1 MRHMRIWRY
10 VDQVARAGSLRQAA
24 ERLNITASALQR
36 RIQDVEEDLGAP
48 LFERLPTGMRLT
60 SAGEAFI
67 RWVRSQ
73 AADLERV
80 QSQIQDLSGLRRG
93 LVRIACSQA
102 LAAFLLPQEIAR
114 FTVAHPMVHFTVSV
128 SDHKRAV
135 TMLRDYEADLA
146 LVFQPD
152 RYPDFAPLMTVGQRL
167 MAIMAAD
174 HPLASHQSLRLRDCA
189 AYPLALLDRSF
200 AGRQIAD
207 GIMATGSTRFDI
219 RVEANSFEFLRNYVA
234 HSRAVT
240 LQIELGA
247 LPDMLGDGLIARP
260 IDDRE
265 QMHGSLVFGQLR
277 GRNLPVAAA
286 RFADQLTRRLDA
298 LRTMPGASAGPAA
311 SAGGTDC

>member
-10 VDQVARAGSLRQAA
+10 VDEVARAGSLRQAA

-36 RIQDVEEDLGAP
+36 RIQDVEEDLGTA

-60 SAGEAFI
+60 AAGEAFI
-67 RWVRSQ
+67 RWVRAQ
-73 AADLERV
+73 ASDLDRV
-80 QSQIQDLSGLRRG
+80 RSQIEDLSGLRRG

-102 LAAFLLPQEIAR
+102 LAAFLLPVEIAR
-114 FTVAHPMVHFTVSV
+114 FTAAHPSVHFAVSV

-135 TMLRDYEADLA
+135 AMLREYEADLA

-152 RYPDFAPLMTVGQRL
+152 PYPEFASPMAVEQRL

-174 HPLASHQSLRLRDCA
+174 HPLASRKTIRLRDCA
-189 AYPLALLDRSF
+189 GFPLALLDRSF

-207 GIMATGSTRFDI
+207 GIMSGQSTRFDVQ
-219 RVEANSFEFLRNYVA
+219 VEANSFEFLRNYVA
-234 HSRAVT
+234 RTQAIT

-247 LPDMLGDGLIARP
+247 LPDMLGDGLVACP
-260 IDDRE
+260 LSDRD
-265 QMHGSLVFGQLR
+265 QTRGALVLGQLR

-286 RFADQLTRRLDA
+286 RFADELTRRLDD
-298 LRTMPGASAGPAA
+298 LRAG
-311 SAGGTDC
+311 

>member
-10 VDQVARAGSLRQAA
+10 VDEVARAGSLRRAA

-36 RIQDVEEDLGAP
+36 RIQDVEEDLGTT

-60 SAGEAFI
+60 AAGEAFI

-73 AADLERV
+73 ASDLERV
-80 QSQIQDLSGLRRG
+80 RSQIEDLSGLRRG

-114 FTVAHPMVHFTVSV
+114 FTTAHPSVHFTVSV

-152 RYPDFAPLMTVGQRL
+152 RYPEFEPLVTAGQRL

-174 HPLASHQSLRLRDCA
+174 HPLASRKTLRLRDCA
-189 AYPLALLDRSF
+189 AFPLALLDRSF

-207 GIMATGSTRFDI
+207 GIMDGGSTRFDI

-234 HSRAVT
+234 RTQAIT
-240 LQIELGA
+240 MQIELGA

-265 QMHGSLVFGQLR
+265 QMRGSLVLGQLR
-277 GRNLPVAAA
+277 GRDLPVAAA

-298 LRTMPGASAGPAA
+298 LRTIPV
-311 SAGGTDC
+311 AGGAFA

>member
-10 VDQVARAGSLRQAA
+10 VDEVARAGSLRRAA

-36 RIQDVEEDLGAP
+36 RIQDVEEDLGTT

-60 SAGEAFI
+60 AAGEAFI

-73 AADLERV
+73 ASDLERV
-80 QSQIQDLSGLRRG
+80 RSQIEDLSGLRRG

-114 FTVAHPMVHFTVSV
+114 FTTAHPSVHFAVSV

-146 LVFQPD
+146 LVFQPG
-152 RYPDFAPLMTVGQRL
+152 RYPEFEPLMAVGQRV

-174 HPLASHQSLRLRDCA
+174 HPLARRTTLRLRDCA
-189 AYPLALLDRSF
+189 AFPLALPDRSF
-200 AGRQIAD
+200 GGRQIAD
-207 GIMATGSTRFDI
+207 AIMDGGPTRLDI

-234 HSRAVT
+234 HTQAIT

-265 QMHGSLVFGQLR
+265 QMHGSLVLGQLR
-277 GRNLPVAAA
+277 GRDLPVAAA
-286 RFADQLTRRLDA
+286 SFADQLTQRLDA
-298 LRTMPGASAGPAA
+298 LHTIPAA
-311 SAGGTDC
+311 GGAFA